1 MRILLTGSNGFIG
14 RRLRD
19 RLLDEGHD
27 VLCAAR
33 DLRRPD
39 PRCTTVVADFAAAT
53 PPPWHE
59 HLRGVDAVVNTAG
72 IFRERGR
79 GEFEAVHAR
88 GPIALF
94 EACAAAGVRRVIQIS
109 ALGADADAPT
119 EFLRSK
125 RRADL
130 HLLALPLDATIVQ
143 PSLVFGVE
151 GASTRRLLALAS
163 LPLLAVPGD
172 GRQRVQPLH
181 VDDLVTALV
190 ALLGAAPGAW
200 RGRRVAAVGPQ
211 PLSLQDYLVALRAGM
226 RLPAPPIWHV
236 PERLVQVA
244 AAVGTRLPGALF
256 DRAAW
261 EMLQRGNVAPSDDMR
276 VLLGAPPRA
285 ARQFVA
291 QEVAPAVRDAAQLA
305 WLLPLLRVTLAF
317 LWIATAVVSLGVY
330 PIADSLALLARAG
343 VPESLRPWALGGAA
357 LLDLAF
363 GIACIASL
371 PRRRWLWAAQALLI
385 LVYSIVITV
394 RLPEYWLHPFGP
406 LTKNVPLLALLALL
420 WTLDRPP
427 RSAA

>member
-1 MRILLTGSNGFIG
+1 M
-14 RRLRD
+14 
-19 RLLDEGHD
+19 
-27 VLCAAR
+27 
-33 DLRRPD
+33 
-39 PRCTTVVADFAAAT
+39 
-53 PPPWHE
+53 
-59 HLRGVDAVVNTAG
+59 
-72 IFRERGR
+72 
-79 GEFEAVHAR
+79 
-88 GPIALF
+88 
-94 EACAAAGVRRVIQIS
+94 S
-109 ALGADADAPT
+109 A
-119 EFLRSK
+119 
-125 RRADL
+125 
-130 HLLALPLDATIVQ
+130 
-143 PSLVFGVE
+143 
-151 GASTRRLLALAS
+151 
-163 LPLLAVPGD
+163 
-172 GRQRVQPLH
+172 
-181 VDDLVTALV
+181 
-190 ALLGAAPGAW
+190 
-200 RGRRVAAVGPQ
+200 
-211 PLSLQDYLVALRAGM
+211 ALRAGM

-276 VLLGAPPRA
+276 ALLGGPPRA

-305 WLLPLLRVTLAF
+305 WLLPLLRGTLAF
-317 LWIATAVVSLGVY
+317 LWIATAIVSLGVY

-343 VPESLRPWALGGAA
+343 VPESLRPWALGGAT

-363 GIACIASL
+363 GIACIAPL